1 MDTVQGF
8 KVRNDGEGVQITFAG
23 ITGNR
28 TVTLSLED
36 AIRLEVQLVK
46 SVVVARANT
55 SAVSDSPKEFA
66 DMPEVILVERM
77 NVEFMSDGSLN
88 FQVQT
93 RDGRHVQ
100 IAFHDHH
107 ALFLQKA
114 FADMS
119 KKKPY

>member
-8 KVRNDGEGVQITFAG
+8 KVRNDGEGVQLTFAG

-28 TVTLSLED
+28 TVTLSVDEAINLEQ
-36 AIRLEVQLVK
+36 LLVK
-46 SVVVARANT
+46 SVVVARSNT
-55 SAVSDSPKEFA
+55 ATVSDLPKDFA
-66 DMPEVILVERM
+66 EPPEVILVERM
-77 NVEFMSDGSLN
+77 EVQDMSDGSLN